1 MKIKE
6 IIKYALTKNI
16 REKKNIYF
24 GLILM
29 ICTIIA
35 LGSLSFR
42 NWYFFMLERG
52 YDKDPLYRT
61 LIISPNI
68 KEYIANEGN
77 FEYDIDKLKKIEH
90 VIDIYDMNYSMFDL
104 EINYFKELG
113 YDGMVEFV
121 YGSKYML
128 PQNIIGRTFS
138 DDDT

>member
-104 EINYFKELG
+104 EINYFK
-113 YDGMVEFV
+113 F
-121 YGSKYML
+121 
-128 PQNIIGRTFS
+128 I
-138 DDDT
+138 